1 MPFIP
6 NSHDHERHERVRRQP
21 ANRCSTP
28 QEQGIK
34 NQHKGASQKA
44 ELFTEH
50 AKDKVRMFFG
60 QKGKVYH
67 RDERNRRYSC
77 SGNNEKDWFYYRT
90 V

>member
-1 MPFIP
+1 MEQDNRRSP
-6 NSHDHERHERVRRQP
+6 HDHERHERVRRQP
-21 ANRCSTP
+21 ANRRSTP

-60 QKGKVYH
+60 QEGQVGLGAMPKALAL
-67 RDERNRRYSC
+67 E
-77 SGNNEKDWFYYRT
+77 T
-90 V
+90 T